1 MKKTTLLM
9 ILSIVMA
16 LTLLLSRVGG
26 QLNGAQAVNKS
37 FPGFFDA
44 VRSLGIAVEA

>member
-1 MKKTTLLM
+1 MELP
-9 ILSIVMA
+9 LSA
-16 LTLLLSRVGG
+16 LARGEHAYISRVGG